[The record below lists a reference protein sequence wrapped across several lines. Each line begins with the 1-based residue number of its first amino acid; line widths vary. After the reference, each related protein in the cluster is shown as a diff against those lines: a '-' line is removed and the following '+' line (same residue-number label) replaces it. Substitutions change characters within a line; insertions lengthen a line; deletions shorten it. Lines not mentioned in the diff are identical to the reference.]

1 MVLPHFIKA
10 TRLPRYVFS
19 FDPLLAVLLL
29 EGINLP
35 SSSFQDDS
43 DFWTTGQDLESEEEE
58 EEDENSESES
68 NPVSISLFSFDV
80 GYVFSLFTFCRM
92 TQRLTRTMKM

>member
-10 TRLPRYVFS
+10 TRLPQYVFS

-29 EGINLP
+29 ECANLP

-43 DFWTTGQDLESEEEE
+43 HFWAAGQDLECEEEE
-58 EEDENSESES
+58 EEGEVSKSES
-68 NPVSISLFSFDV
+68 NPVSISLFSFNPY
-80 GYVFSLFTFCRM
+80 YVFFTLFSF
-92 TQRLTRTMKM
+92 L